1 MYQQLKAKDDRI
13 QEAEEA
19 KDKAEREL
27 NEALEQLE
35 KADECLKMLEQQAS
49 DLGPL
54 QQENEQLQQ
63 RIQQM
68 TSIQDSL
75 KGDFQQILNYKND
88 LELLIEDQTQ
98 QMEQKNKKIFS
109 FEDVES
115 RHAHDVEQLESK
127 LRVATQQGDESKK
140 KLLQAEVKIRQLT

>member
-1 MYQQLKAKDDRI
+1 
-13 QEAEEA
+13 
-19 KDKAEREL
+19 
-27 NEALEQLE
+27 
-35 KADECLKMLEQQAS
+35 
-49 DLGPL
+49 
-54 QQENEQLQQ
+54 
-63 RIQQM
+63 M

>member
-1 MYQQLKAKDDRI
+1 
-13 QEAEEA
+13 
-19 KDKAEREL
+19 
-27 NEALEQLE
+27 
-35 KADECLKMLEQQAS
+35 MLEQQAS

-115 RHAHDVEQLESK
+115 RHAHEVEQLESR
-127 LRVATQQGDESKK
+127 LRVAT
-140 KLLQAEVKIRQLT
+140 

>member
-1 MYQQLKAKDDRI
+1 
-13 QEAEEA
+13 
-19 KDKAEREL
+19 
-27 NEALEQLE
+27 
-35 KADECLKMLEQQAS
+35 MLEQQAS

-115 RHAHDVEQLESK
+115 RHAHEVEQLESR

-140 KLLQAEVKIRQLT
+140 KLL

>member
-1 MYQQLKAKDDRI
+1 
-13 QEAEEA
+13 
-19 KDKAEREL
+19 
-27 NEALEQLE
+27 
-35 KADECLKMLEQQAS
+35 
-49 DLGPL
+49 
-54 QQENEQLQQ
+54 
-63 RIQQM
+63 M

-115 RHAHDVEQLESK
+115 RHAHEVEQLESR

-140 KLLQAEVKIRQLT
+140 KLLQAEVKIRQLTQATLKDMKQKVKEKNAEIEVLKEMVKSANTQIKAKDTDINRLKKRL

>member
-1 MYQQLKAKDDRI
+1 
-13 QEAEEA
+13 
-19 KDKAEREL
+19 
-27 NEALEQLE
+27 
-35 KADECLKMLEQQAS
+35 MLEQQAS

-54 QQENEQLQQ
+54 QSENEQLQQ

-115 RHAHDVEQLESK
+115 RHAHEVEQLESR

-140 KLLQAEVKIRQLT
+140 KLL